1 MGPIIFQIASEKLK
15 YLDFMKGVETKFN
28 LRYDIF
34 ETFWLRE
41 QKKMVT
47 VNVLGL
53 PMERET
59 MKKMLFAMTSL
70 FLASISYMARDIII
84 HNEL

>member
-1 MGPIIFQIASEKLK
+1 MIIRPYYLSDASEKLK

-47 VNVLGL
+47 VNILGL

-59 MKKMLFAMTSL
+59 IRKRCYLP
-70 FLASISYMARDIII
+70 
-84 HNEL
+84 